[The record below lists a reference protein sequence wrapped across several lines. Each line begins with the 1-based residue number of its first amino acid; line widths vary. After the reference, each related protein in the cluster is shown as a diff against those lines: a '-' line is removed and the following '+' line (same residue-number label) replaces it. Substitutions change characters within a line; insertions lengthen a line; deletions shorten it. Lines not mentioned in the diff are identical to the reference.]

1 MLKVG
6 VTGGI
11 GSGKSLVCSIISAM
25 GFPVYNADLEARTII
40 DTDPTVIGAIVNLF
54 GESVY
59 VHGLLDR
66 KKVGALVFSNP
77 ALLNQLNMIV
87 HPAVARHFD
96 QWVEQYEHRALV
108 VKETAILFESG
119 AYRSVD
125 RVVAVT
131 APLELRVE
139 RVVTRD
145 GVSPEEV
152 MKRIGNQLPEEVVR
166 ARSHYIIENDSSKL
180 LLPQVVNVVERL
192 LNRKD

>member
-25 GFPVYNADLEARTII
+25 GFPVYNADLEARTIVN
-40 DTDPTVIGAIVNLF
+40 TDPVVIGAIINLF
-54 GESVY
+54 GEGVY
-59 VHGLLDR
+59 ENGQLDR

-96 QWVEQYEHRALV
+96 QWVEQHEHRALV

-119 AYRSVD
+119 AYRGVD
-125 RVVAVT
+125 RIVAVT
-131 APLELRVE
+131 APLDLRIRRVVE
-139 RVVTRD
+139 RD
-145 GVSPEEV
+145 SISPEEV
-152 MKRIGNQLPEEVVR
+152 MKRIGNQLPEEVIR
-166 ARSHYIIENDSSKL
+166 ARSHYVIDNDDVKL
-180 LLPQVVNVVERL
+180 LLPQVVVVLEGL
-192 LNRKD
+192 LNRKE